1 MCGEKHAPP
10 PTKDVDMEQD
20 TIGQDINISP
30 APFLPPSFSHPLSS
44 LPHGV
49 GLPPGCCALRLE
61 EVEAGGDRARG
72 QSEQKRKRNAKRV

>member
-1 MCGEKHAPP
+1 MTHQRGGGVLHAWLLTKHEMFMLSVHGSGCVEKNMHHP

-49 GLPPGCCALRLE
+49 GLPPG
-61 EVEAGGDRARG
+61 
-72 QSEQKRKRNAKRV
+72 